1 MKEFMT
7 QKELVGEFMAFLKN
21 KGYYNMYRNRMMPK
35 KYIIGI
41 GDNTIEEFAETIY
54 NFDLLTLA
62 TFRCSLHDEEISTMA
77 SQFIK
82 QFNRKHK
89 EDIKNQYMETI
100 RLLYRYIRDYKLMA
114 TFSRVYGSKR
124 EFDEHIIKCK
134 QPFFFCSFPGMVLD
148 RTYICDHNNSTLIY
162 EHDKL
167 EQGFRMYY
175 KEMVTEQQ
183 QDEWTNA
190 MANEKYTTR
199 FHD

>member
-35 KYIIGI
+35 KYILSI

-54 NFDLLTLA
+54 DFDLLTLA
-62 TFRCSLHDEEISTMA
+62 TLRCSLHDEEICTMA

-100 RLLYRYIRDYKLMA
+100 RLLYRYIRDYKLMT
-114 TFSRVYGSKR
+114 TFNRVYGSKR
-124 EFDEHIIKCK
+124 EFDEHIIKCQ

-148 RTYICDHNNSTLIY
+148 SKYICDHNNATLIY

-183 QDEWTNA
+183 QDEWTN
-190 MANEKYTTR
+190 EKYTTR

>member
-35 KYIIGI
+35 KYILGI

-62 TFRCSLHDEEISTMA
+62 TLRCSLHDEEISTMV

-89 EDIKNQYMETI
+89 EDIKNQYIDTI
-100 RLLYRYIRDYKLMA
+100 RLLYRYIRDNKLE
-114 TFSRVYGSKR
+114 TTLNTVYGSKR

-134 QPFFFCSFPGMVLD
+134 QPFFFYSFPEMVLSSK
-148 RTYICDHNNSTLIY
+148 YICDHNSTTLID
-162 EHDKL
+162 EHSKL
-167 EQGFRMYY
+167 LHCFYLYY
-175 KEMVTEQQ
+175 KEIVTEQQ
-183 QDEWTNA
+183 QDE
-190 MANEKYTTR
+190 
-199 FHD
+199 